1 MKGRSTA
8 MRATNLRFDRGLK
21 LIILHPYVASG
32 HSSLILSTLTAIAI
46 FFSCSVFADT
56 YPNKPVRW
64 VIPFQ
69 PGGGT
74 DMVARPI
81 AAKLTERIGQQILYD
96 NRGGGGGVIAGEIVA
111 NANPD
116 GYTLLV
122 AAVAVMTVTGSLQ
135 KMPFDPL
142 RDFIPITKFANVPNM
157 LAARTALPVGRIQE
171 IVPYA
176 RAYPGKLRWA
186 SSGTGSAGTLSMELF
201 KLTTAIDVITI
212 PYKGAGP
219 ALLGV
224 LSNEAD
230 LMFANPAVFLPHIKA
245 GRLRALGSAS
255 LERSTALPDMPTFHE
270 AGFPGFE
277 SQAWYGLAAPAR
289 TPAAIIA
296 RWHKETVAVLN
307 QPDIVARITQDGGTP
322 VGNTPQQFAKEI
334 RDETAK
340 WAKVI
345 KDAGL
350 RTDR

>member
-1 MKGRSTA
+1 MFA
-8 MRATNLRFDRGLK
+8 AVINLAA
-21 LIILHPYVASG
+21 IIAFACAS
-32 HSSLILSTLTAIAI
+32 SA
-46 FFSCSVFADT
+46 FAQVDT

-81 AAKLTERIGQQILYD
+81 AAKLTDRLGQQILYD

-122 AAVAVMTVTGSLQ
+122 AAVAVMTVTGSMQ

-157 LAARTALPVGRIQE
+157 LAARTALPVSRIQE

-176 RAYPGKLRWA
+176 KANPGKLRWA

-255 LERSTALPDMPTFHE
+255 LERSAALPDMPTFHE

-277 SQAWYGLAAPAR
+277 SLAWYGLAAPAR
-289 TPAAIIA
+289 TPAKIIA
-296 RWHKETVAVLN
+296 LWHKETVAVLK
-307 QPDIVARITQDGGTP
+307 QPDIIARITQDGGMP
-322 VGNTPQQFAKEI
+322 AGNTPQQFAKEI

-350 RTDR
+350 KTDQ

>member
-1 MKGRSTA
+1 MMTTRIDL
-8 MRATNLRFDRGLK
+8 AT
-21 LIILHPYVASG
+21 LIALAVVASAPA
-32 HSSLILSTLTAIAI
+32 H
-46 FFSCSVFADT
+46 ADA

-74 DMVARPI
+74 DMVARPL
-81 AAKLTERIGQQILYD
+81 AARLTERIGQQILYD

-135 KMPFDPL
+135 KLPFDPL
-142 RDFIPITKFANVPNM
+142 KDFIPITKFANVPNM
-157 LAARTALPVGRIQE
+157 LAARTAMPLGRVQE
-171 IVPYA
+171 IAPYA
-176 RAYPGKLRWA
+176 KANPGKLRWA
-186 SSGTGSAGTLSMELF
+186 SSGTGSAGTMSMELF

-230 LMFANPAVFLPHIKA
+230 LMFANPAVFMPHIKS
-245 GRLRALGSAS
+245 GRLRALATAS
-255 LERSTALPDMPTFHE
+255 LERSAALPDMPTFHE
-270 AGFPGFE
+270 SGFPNFE
-277 SQAWYGLAAPAR
+277 SQSWYGLAAPAR
-289 TPAAIIA
+289 TPAAVIA
-296 RWHKETVAVLN
+296 LWHRETVAVLS
-307 QPDIVARITQDGGTP
+307 QPDIVARITQDGGMP
-322 VGNTPQQFAKEI
+322 VGNTPIRFAQEI
-334 RDETAK
+334 REETAK

-345 KDAGL
+345 KTAGL
-350 RTDR
+350 KIDP

>member
-1 MKGRSTA
+1 MTTRIDL
-8 MRATNLRFDRGLK
+8 AT
-21 LIILHPYVASG
+21 LIALAVVASAPA
-32 HSSLILSTLTAIAI
+32 H
-46 FFSCSVFADT
+46 ADA

-74 DMVARPI
+74 DMVARPL
-81 AAKLTERIGQQILYD
+81 AARLTERIGQQILYD

-135 KMPFDPL
+135 KLPFDPL
-142 RDFIPITKFANVPNM
+142 KDFIPITKFANVPNM
-157 LAARTALPVGRIQE
+157 LAARTAMPLGRVQE
-171 IVPYA
+171 IAPYA
-176 RAYPGKLRWA
+176 KANPGKLRWA
-186 SSGTGSAGTLSMELF
+186 SSGTGSAGTMSMELF

-230 LMFANPAVFLPHIKA
+230 LMFANPAVFMPHIKS
-245 GRLRALGSAS
+245 GRLRALATAS
-255 LERSTALPDMPTFHE
+255 LERSAALPDMPTFHE
-270 AGFPGFE
+270 SGFPNFE
-277 SQAWYGLAAPAR
+277 SQSWYGLAAPAR
-289 TPAAIIA
+289 TPAAVIA
-296 RWHKETVAVLN
+296 LWHRETVAVLS
-307 QPDIVARITQDGGTP
+307 QPDIVARITQDGGMP
-322 VGNTPQQFAKEI
+322 VGNTPIRFAQEI
-334 RDETAK
+334 REETAK

-345 KDAGL
+345 KAAGL
-350 RTDR
+350 KIDP